1 MLGSPGCFIF
11 IFLLCQLTGP
21 AASRTRKE
29 LVGALGGAVTFPLNH
44 SVNEIDSII
53 WIFNTTPLVTI
64 QPNTPDG
71 QANIIVTQNRN
82 KERVDFLQGSYSMI
96 LSKLKKKDSGVY
108 RVEIHSSS
116 LQHPFT
122 QEYGL
127 QVYEYLSKPKV
138 TMGLQNIE
146 NDTCVTNLTCS
157 MEQGGED
164 VTYTWK
170 SLGQATNESHYGSIL
185 PVSWR
190 LGKRDITFICE
201 ARNPISSNSSNP
213 IFAQKLCEGAPRDP
227 TSSMVLKL
235 LVVLFLLSAFAL
247 VAIILIMRKERGKV
261 SEFIEEKKR
270 TDNQQETLN
279 YNPPSGETAEYDTVS
294 HLNKT
299 VPEENLVNTF
309 YATVQIP
316 PKMEKH
322 DSLPTSPDTPKLYT
336 YENVT

>member
-11 IFLLCQLTGP
+11 IFLLCQLT
-21 AASRTRKE
+21 
-29 LVGALGGAVTFPLNH
+29 
-44 SVNEIDSII
+44 
-53 WIFNTTPLVTI
+53 
-64 QPNTPDG
+64 
-71 QANIIVTQNRN
+71 
-82 KERVDFLQGSYSMI
+82 
-96 LSKLKKKDSGVY
+96 
-108 RVEIHSSS
+108 
-116 LQHPFT
+116 
-122 QEYGL
+122 
-127 QVYEYLSKPKV
+127 EYLSKPKV

-213 IFAQKLCEGAPRDP
+213 IFAQKLCE
-227 TSSMVLKL
+227 
-235 LVVLFLLSAFAL
+235 
-247 VAIILIMRKERGKV
+247 V

>member
-127 QVYEYLSKPKV
+127 QVYE
-138 TMGLQNIE
+138 
-146 NDTCVTNLTCS
+146 
-157 MEQGGED
+157 
-164 VTYTWK
+164 
-170 SLGQATNESHYGSIL
+170 
-185 PVSWR
+185 
-190 LGKRDITFICE
+190 
-201 ARNPISSNSSNP
+201 
-213 IFAQKLCEGAPRDP
+213 
-227 TSSMVLKL
+227 
-235 LVVLFLLSAFAL
+235 
-247 VAIILIMRKERGKV
+247 
-261 SEFIEEKKR
+261 FIEEKKR